1 MVMLKIDNLS
11 FRYEQTR
18 PLALDKIDL
27 DIQGGDF
34 VLLAG
39 PSGSGK
45 STLLKAM
52 AGVIPQYQS
61 GIMQGNLQN
70 NGLDTRDTKLHNLS
84 LKTGILFQNPDS
96 QFFNLSVEDE
106 ICFGMLNRGWE
117 NKKIAVRLEEIID
130 IFDLALVRKLP
141 PQALSEGQKQRTVLA
156 SILATYPEVLLLDEP
171 FAHLDETQSERLIEL
186 LQKLN
191 EMGTT
196 IVVAEHRLNK
206 VIHIVSRA
214 ILMKDGRIVYDIE
227 PAKLL
232 DSDITQKLGLR
243 DFTESTFE
251 FNPIIPDVE
260 DCLLGIEKG
269 SIEYRSGFQI
279 YIDYLYANRGKN
291 LGLMGPN
298 GCGKTTLLKVL
309 SGLKKVKKGKT
320 IPHKI
325 KPGKLSTLVYQQT
338 DNQLFMDTVEKEV
351 FNFSKNQELAQELMK
366 HFRLEHLRKYNPFSL
381 SEGEKQRVVLAASIG
396 RNVPVLLL
404 DEPTTGMDGFQL
416 NNFMKLLDSDYLNDT
431 ACIIASHDKQLL
443 KTATH
448 EQYIINA
455 KN

>member
-1 MVMLKIDNLS
+1 MLKIDNLS
-11 FRYEQTR
+11 FRYEPTR
-18 PLALDKIDL
+18 ALALESIDL
-27 DIQGGDF
+27 SINKGDF

-39 PSGSGK
+39 PSGCGK
-45 STLLKAM
+45 STLLKAI
-52 AGVIPQYQS
+52 AGVIPQYQT
-61 GIMQGNLQN
+61 GIMQGVVIN
-70 NGLDTRDTKLHNLS
+70 NGSDTRETRLHQIS

-117 NKKIAVRLEEIID
+117 NNKIANRLEEIIE
-130 IFDLALVRKLP
+130 IFDLDRVRKLP
-141 PQALSEGQKQRTVLA
+141 PQALSEGQKQRTVLG
-156 SILATYPEVLLLDEP
+156 SILATFPETILLDEP
-171 FAHLDETQSERLIEL
+171 FAHLDEDQSDRLVQL
-186 LQKLN
+186 LKKLN

-196 IVVAEHRLNK
+196 IIVAEHRLNK
-206 VIHIVSRA
+206 LIYIANRA
-214 ILMKDGRIVYDIE
+214 ILMNEGRIAYDIE
-227 PAKLL
+227 PGKLL
-232 DSDITQKLGLR
+232 DSDIIQKLGLR
-243 DFTESTFE
+243 DLTDNSFE
-251 FNPIIPDVE
+251 YQPITLDTKN
-260 DCLLGIEKG
+260 CLVGIEKS

-279 YIDYLYANRGKN
+279 YIDYLYANRGKK

-320 IPHKI
+320 IPLKI

-351 FNFSKNQELAQELMK
+351 YNFSKDHNLSKELLE
-366 HFRLEHLRKYNPFSL
+366 HFGLEHLKKYNPFSL
-381 SEGEKQRVVLAASIG
+381 SEGEKQRVVLAASIS